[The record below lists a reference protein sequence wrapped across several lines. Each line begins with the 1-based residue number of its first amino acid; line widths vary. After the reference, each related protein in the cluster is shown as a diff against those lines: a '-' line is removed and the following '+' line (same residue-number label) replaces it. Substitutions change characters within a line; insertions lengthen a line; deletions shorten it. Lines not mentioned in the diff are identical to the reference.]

1 MKIVRDHIQEDSLH
15 QVNKLI
21 DNMIKE
27 LKDNPAATKLKC
39 LSFMNSC
46 SSYCENGNEDKN
58 FEHALLGCTIDDQ
71 KKVKKRQKESE
82 RLRQKKKTRTERER
96 VINIS

>member
-71 KKVKKRQKESE
+71 KKVKKRLQGLMNYIDKFNMMS
-82 RLRQKKKTRTERER
+82 
-96 VINIS
+96 